1 MSEGGWGDVDGEDD
15 VRCGRLCGDAG
26 VPSMSR
32 ELIGILSVALLER
45 AQGGGLH
52 RRGRPD
58 RQGAAEGGGG

>member
-1 MSEGGWGDVDGEDD
+1 
-15 VRCGRLCGDAG
+15 
-26 VPSMSR
+26 MSR